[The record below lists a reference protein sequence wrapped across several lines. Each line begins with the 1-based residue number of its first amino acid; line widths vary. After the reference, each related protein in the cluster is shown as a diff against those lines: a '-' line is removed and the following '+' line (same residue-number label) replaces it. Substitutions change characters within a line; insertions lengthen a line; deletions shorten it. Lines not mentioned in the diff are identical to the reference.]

1 MAFEG
6 HETRRRGLAGI
17 GSKDFRRIRSSNGT
31 EEQSIGCETLLAPA
45 FVKHACAI
53 DCPQR
58 GERGLCSG
66 LGSVSTA
73 AFRGSRPGGDESGL
87 DQDARSGL
95 SGLSMTT
102 SPPVRSPVKAF
113 AA

>member
-58 GERGLCSG
+58 GERGLCS
-66 LGSVSTA
+66 A
-73 AFRGSRPGGDESGL
+73 WDRFRPRL
-87 DQDARSGL
+87 
-95 SGLSMTT
+95 
-102 SPPVRSPVKAF
+102 F
-113 AA
+113 AARGRAATKAALTKTRGAGFQA